1 MGTSLI
7 EQITREGAISVTAAA
22 AIFGEFRRGTPTR
35 RQTVVRWMLQGVR
48 LPSGERV
55 KLEHYRIGSRL
66 MTSRARCLNFLDRQ
80 QQPAPEMKQTAPKRD
95 KAAREAGR
103 RLAALG
109 A

>member
-35 RQTVVRWMLQGVR
+35 RQTVVRWMLHGVR

-66 MTSRARCLNFLDRQ
+66 ITSRARCLNFLDRQ
-80 QQPAPEMKQTAPKRD
+80 QQPETKQTAAPKRN